1 MPTSALPDPSREIS
15 TTDAPSLDAHTPD
28 ASSPDASSL
37 VDAGSVL
44 DANRIL
50 PQQAAPQAT
59 ADTVAQDTVAQ
70 DTTAS
75 AAETVSSNIPPSLDG
90 IRNFLSPPA
99 DTASADASSTGPQQ
113 IARDVSE
120 FFASVIKYVAEG
132 NWEALQSL
140 IYEGIIRAGG
150 TLLANVLEAGIYFF
164 VLFILYR
171 VLDRFIQRVLG
182 HTGNVDAGVQGLLLK
197 SYRVV
202 ALTFIGAMVLSALGV
217 NVTALVAGL
226 SIVGIAVGFAA
237 RDSLENFIAGVT
249 ILIDKPFK
257 VGDYIVVEDH
267 YGQVDE
273 ITLRSTRI
281 RSVRNEVM
289 VLPNTQMITT
299 QVVNHTKQNTLRI
312 DIDFGIAYKEFP
324 QEAREVVLATLEG
337 DDRILSTPDPTAVV
351 TAMADSSVNMS
362 LRFYIRDP
370 SKEVPM
376 RWEYTEKVREALRE
390 ADIEIPFPHQQLF
403 LDGADGLRESTLFP
417 KPTSNGSE
425 GE

>member
-1 MPTSALPDPSREIS
+1 MVSQQP
-15 TTDAPSLDAHTPD
+15 
-28 ASSPDASSL
+28 
-37 VDAGSVL
+37 
-44 DANRIL
+44 
-50 PQQAAPQAT
+50 PQQTT

-70 DTTAS
+70 DTTG
-75 AAETVSSNIPPSLDG
+75 AAEAVSSNIPPSLSGFRDLL
-90 IRNFLSPPA
+90 NPSPTPA
-99 DTASADASSTGPQQ
+99 VNDTSAAGPER
-113 IARDVSE
+113 IARDVGE
-120 FFASVIKYVAEG
+120 FFASVLKYVAEG

-150 TLLANVLEAGIYFF
+150 TVLANALEAGIYFF

-171 VLDRFIQRVLG
+171 VVDRFIQRVLS

-257 VGDYIVVEDH
+257 VGDYIVVENH

-299 QVVNHTKQNTLRI
+299 QVVNHTKQNTLRV

-324 QEAREVVLATLEG
+324 KEAREVVLATLKG
-337 DDRILSTPDPTAVV
+337 DDRILTTPDPSVVV

-362 LRFYIRDP
+362 LRFYLRDP
-370 SKEVPM
+370 SKEVPI

-403 LDGADGLRESTLFP
+403 IDGADGFRESTLFP

-425 GE
+425 DE

>member
-1 MPTSALPDPSREIS
+1 MPTSDLSEPIREI
-15 TTDAPSLDAHTPD
+15 L
-28 ASSPDASSL
+28 SPDASSL
-37 VDAGSVL
+37 LGAGHPFSPQEAPPQGT
-44 DANRIL
+44 ANTVV
-50 PQQAAPQAT
+50 Q
-59 ADTVAQDTVAQ
+59 DTVAQDTVAQ
-70 DTTAS
+70 DTAR
-75 AAETVSSNIPPSLDG
+75 AAETVASNVPPSLG
-90 IRNFLSPPA
+90 SIRDFLNPPTTEPA
-99 DTASADASSTGPQQ
+99 VRDSMAAGPEQ

-120 FFASVIKYVAEG
+120 FFASLIKYVAEG

-140 IYEGIIRAGG
+140 IYEGILRAGG
-150 TLLANVLEAGIYFF
+150 TLLANVLEAGIYLF

-171 VLDRFIQRVLG
+171 VVDRFLQRILG

-257 VGDYIVVEDH
+257 VGDYIVVENH

-299 QVVNHTKQNTLRI
+299 QVVNHTKQNTLRV

-324 QEAREVVLATLEG
+324 QEAREVVLATMEG
-337 DDRILSTPDPTAVV
+337 DDRILATPDPTVVV

-370 SKEVPM
+370 SKEVPI

-417 KPTSNGSE
+417 KPASNGSE

>member
-1 MPTSALPDPSREIS
+1 MPTFALPDPIRETP
-15 TTDAPSLDAHTPD
+15 TT
-28 ASSPDASSL
+28 DASSL
-37 VDAGSVL
+37 IEVGSVL
-44 DANRIL
+44 DASRPL
-50 PQQAAPQAT
+50 PQQAATQAT

-70 DTTAS
+70 DTVTQDTVAQDTAG
-75 AAETVSSNIPPSLDG
+75 AAETVSSNLPPSMSGFRD
-90 IRNFLSPPA
+90 FLNPPPDTTGS
-99 DTASADASSTGPQQ
+99 DTAAAGPQQ

-120 FFASVIKYVAEG
+120 FFAKLIKYVAEG
-132 NWEALQSL
+132 NWETLQSL
-140 IYEGIIRAGG
+140 IYEGVIRAGG
-150 TLLANVLEAGIYFF
+150 TLLANVLEAAIYFF
-164 VLFILYR
+164 VLFIIYR
-171 VLDRFIQRVLG
+171 VIDQFIQRVLG

-217 NVTALVAGL
+217 NITALVAGL

-237 RDSLENFIAGVT
+237 RDSMENFIAGVT

-257 VGDYIVVEDH
+257 VGDYIVVEDL

-273 ITLRSTRI
+273 ITLRSTRV

-299 QVVNHTKQNTLRI
+299 QVVNHTKQNTLRV

-337 DDRILSTPDPTAVV
+337 DDRILSTPDPTVVV
-351 TAMADSSVNMS
+351 TEMADSSVNMS
-362 LRFYIRDP
+362 MRFYIRDP
-370 SKEVPM
+370 SKEVPI
-376 RWEYTEKVREALRE
+376 RWEYVEKVREALRE

-403 LDGADGLRESTLFP
+403 LDEADGLRESTLFP
-417 KPTSNGSE
+417 NPTNNESNE
-425 GE
+425 DAT

>member
-1 MPTSALPDPSREIS
+1 MPSSVLSEPNREIPS
-15 TTDAPSLDAHTPD
+15 PDAFSSLDAGHLF
-28 ASSPDASSL
+28 SL
-37 VDAGSVL
+37 QEG
-44 DANRIL
+44 
-50 PQQAAPQAT
+50 APQAV

-70 DTTAS
+70 DTVAQDTAS
-75 AAETVSSNIPPSLDG
+75 VAESVASNVPPSLGRIQD
-90 IRNFLSPPA
+90 FLNPPTTESTTP
-99 DTASADASSTGPQQ
+99 DSLTAGPEQ

-120 FFASVIKYVAEG
+120 FFTKLIKYVAEG
-132 NWEALQSL
+132 NLDALESL
-140 IYEGIIRAGG
+140 LYGGILRAGG
-150 TLLANVLEAGIYFF
+150 TLLANALEATIYFF

-171 VLDRFIQRVLG
+171 VIDRFLQRILS
-182 HTGNVDAGVQGLLLK
+182 HTGTVDAGVQGLLLK

-217 NVTALVAGL
+217 NVTALLAGL

-257 VGDYIVVEDH
+257 VGDYIVVEDL

-273 ITLRSTRI
+273 ITLRSTRV

-299 QVVNHTKQNTLRI
+299 QVVNHTKQNTLRV

-337 DDRILSTPDPTAVV
+337 DDRILPTPDPTVVV

-370 SKEVPM
+370 SKEVPI

-403 LDGADGLRESTLFP
+403 IDGADGLRESTLFP
-417 KPTSNGSE
+417 KPTSNGSD
-425 GE
+425 GDAKT